1 MELSY
6 TYTKDASC
14 CPGENVTITIKRVIL
29 ADLSK
34 PRPSGFICG
43 HRADIESVIN
53 YKALSKRNGNTRQY
67 SVKRVGL
74 VGSSSRL
81 GQSVQAVGSMLTPGN
96 VSRIRSPVRSRLYS
110 ALTPGMGSL
119 PGRGIRGRERSY
131 RCPEG
136 FQYGGRFTDSEL
148 STCGQQLFDFP
159 SILGETIAAIR
170 RSARG
175 TVGAQAPQS
184 TALGRGRDIPGQSE
198 RRDPNRTI
206 PRVGPANKQLQRQKV
221 QQLIPQMGKP
231 DIQAHRMIRRDGFD
245 LEPVVTPAVLRTIP
259 DNRDMEG
266 ATYMMSIGS
275 EGIGGEELG
284 LLSNTGVTNLTYVR
298 DDGTS
303 VSIAKVRELTVGE
316 RRKLGRTVN
325 AAMKREAGDDEL
337 SRLQYVSEE
346 TGDGIQVIEGGSTRA
361 PKPTGAEALKPTAA
375 GVTERAPSK
384 APEPE
389 APESEKIT
397 SINEA
402 LAHISQGGNLSDIAP
417 SILEEALRE
426 KNALEVTKKLVT
438 TPQKRQ
444 YAIRNSKNDFEHLHA
459 AFASEIQHHLGLS
472 SPDVAFVGKGN
483 KRRYLLQDA
492 ASTLEG
498 GMIDRRKT
506 VNNASPREMTAM
518 LIADIVTGIN
528 KRLPTSL
535 STVSNK
541 DKTRLVAADNP
552 SDLVPL
558 DKLKIREAA
567 QRRIEEMRSLQPD
580 GLYGKY
586 FDSLQAAQRGLVQ
599 QQLTKLIQRAEEYD
613 TTLFRQSLTRNGE
626 LTPAETAHLAI
637 IETIFDTRLGILRN
651 SLKRIVGMVG
661 GSK

>member
-1 MELSY
+1 MEVSY

-14 CPGENVTITIKRVIL
+14 CPGENVTIEVKRVIT

-74 VGSSSRL
+74 VGARSRL
-81 GQSVQAVGSMLTPGN
+81 GQTVQAVGSAITPGN
-96 VSRIRSPVRSRLYS
+96 ISRVRSPVRSRLYS
-110 ALTPGMGSL
+110 ALTPGLGSL
-119 PGRGIRGRERSY
+119 PGRGIRGRERSH

-136 FQYGGRFTDSEL
+136 YQYGGRFTDSEL

-170 RSARG
+170 RSSRG
-175 TVGAQAPQS
+175 VGAQAVKP
-184 TALGRGRDIPGQSE
+184 TALGRGRDIADQRE

-231 DIQAHRMIRRDGFD
+231 EIQAHRMIRRDGFD

-266 ATYMMSIGS
+266 ATYMMSIGP
-275 EGIGGEELG
+275 EGVGGEELG

-298 DDGTS
+298 EDGTS

-325 AAMKREAGDDEL
+325 AAMKREVGDDEL

-346 TGDGIQVIEGGSTRA
+346 TGDGIQVIEGDAARA
-361 PKPTGAEALKPTAA
+361 PRPTTA

-384 APEPE
+384 APEAPEPE

-397 SINEA
+397 SIDEA

-417 SILEEALRE
+417 SILEEVLRE

-438 TPQKRQ
+438 TPKKQQ
-444 YAIRNSKNDFEHLHA
+444 YTIRDSKNNFEHLHA
-459 AFASEIQHHLGLS
+459 AFASEIQHHLGLN

-492 ASTLEG
+492 ASTLDG
-498 GMIDRRKT
+498 GTVDRRKT
-506 VNNASPREMTAM
+506 VNNASPREITAM
-518 LIADIVTGIN
+518 LIADIVTGID

-535 STVSNK
+535 STVSSE
-541 DKTRLVAADNP
+541 DKTRLVAIDNP
-552 SDLVPL
+552 SELIPL
-558 DKLKIREAA
+558 DKLEIRKAA

-580 GLYGKY
+580 GIYGKY
-586 FDSLQAAQRGLVQ
+586 FDSLQAEQQKMVK
-599 QQLTKLIQRAEEYD
+599 QQLTRLIQRAETFD
-613 TTLFRQSLTRNGE
+613 TTQFRQGLTRNGE
-626 LTPAETAHLAI
+626 LTSAEKAHLAI
-637 IETIFDTRLGILRN
+637 IETIFDTRLGMLRT
-651 SLKRIVGMVG
+651 SLKRIVSMVG
-661 GSK
+661 GR

>member
-1 MELSY
+1 MEISY

-14 CPGENVTITIKRVIL
+14 CPGEDVTITVKRVIT
-29 ADLSK
+29 ADLSQ

-43 HRADIESVIN
+43 YRADAESVVN

-67 SVKRVGL
+67 NVKRVGL
-74 VGSSSRL
+74 VGARSRL
-81 GQSVQAVGSMLTPGN
+81 GQSVQAVGSMITPGN
-96 VSRIRSPVRSRLYS
+96 LSRVRSPVRSRLYS
-110 ALTPGMGSL
+110 ALTPGIGSM

-136 FQYGGRFTDSEL
+136 YQYGGRFTDSQL

-170 RSARG
+170 RG
-175 TVGAQAPQS
+175 TPRAVGAQATKP
-184 TALGRGRDIPGQSE
+184 TELGRGRDIQSQ
-198 RRDPNRTI
+198 RSTRDPNQTI
-206 PRVGPANKQLQRQKV
+206 PRVGPANRQLQRQKV
-221 QQLIPQMGKP
+221 QQLIPTMGKP

-266 ATYMMSIGS
+266 ATYMMTIGA

-284 LLSNTGVTNLTYVR
+284 LLSNTGVTNLTYIR

-303 VSIAKVRELTVGE
+303 VSIAKMRELTVGE

-325 AAMKREAGDDEL
+325 AAMKRDAGDDEL

-346 TGDGIQVIEGGSTRA
+346 TGDGIQVIEGGA
-361 PKPTGAEALKPTAA
+361 PKKPRPTTA
-375 GVTERAPSK
+375 GVTERAPK
-384 APEPE
+384 TPETPETE
-389 APESEKIT
+389 APESDKIT
-397 SINEA
+397 SIDAA

-417 SILEEALRE
+417 SILEEVLKE

-444 YAIRNSKNDFEHLHA
+444 YAIRNSKHNFEHLHA
-459 AFASEIQHHLGLS
+459 AFASEVQHHLGLNA
-472 SPDVAFVGKGN
+472 PDVAFVGKGD

-492 ASTLEG
+492 ASTLDG
-498 GMIDRRKT
+498 GAVDRRKT

-518 LIADIVTGIN
+518 LIADVVTGIN

-535 STVSNK
+535 STVSSE
-541 DKTRLVAADNP
+541 DKTRLVAANSP

-558 DKLKIREAA
+558 DKLEIRKAA
-567 QRRIEEMRSLQPD
+567 QQRIEEMRSLQPE
-580 GLYGKY
+580 GIYGKY
-586 FDSLQAAQRGLVQ
+586 FASLQAEQQKLIK
-599 QQLTKLIQRAEEYD
+599 QQLTKLIQRAETFD
-613 TTLFRQSLTRNGE
+613 TSMFRQSLTRNGE
-626 LTPAETAHLAI
+626 LTPAEKAHLAI
-637 IETIFDTRLGILRN
+637 IETIFDTRLGILRT
-651 SLKRIVGMVG
+651 SLKRIASMVG
-661 GSK
+661 GGK